1 MLPLDMR
8 MRRGLGLRFQAWR
21 ERLLLLLD
29 TAAATVI
36 DDQQPPAG
44 GGGGVV
50 EVVGGGACY
59 EAYDL
64 SFWNRKGLGQS
75 HEQYSQQGGLSQC
88 SHPCVS
94 PLCPSPGVL
103 NGPLCSYVTA
113 TVPVSDKSWL
123 LDYSLTTL
131 TTLANFLILTI
142 F

>member
-1 MLPLDMR
+1 MS
-8 MRRGLGLRFQAWR
+8 RGLGLRFQAWR

-44 GGGGVV
+44 GGGGGV

-94 PLCPSPGVL
+94 PLCPSPGLKMTPVL
-103 NGPLCSYVTA
+103 ICDRATA
-113 TVPVSDKSWL
+113 FT
-123 LDYSLTTL
+123 
-131 TTLANFLILTI
+131 NFG
-142 F
+142 